1 VKLGRCSR
9 SVRVLVVTAAWMLS
23 AMTLG
28 VWSDCVCAQSEEP
41 IAYTGHGAFFDR
53 NGNQIP
59 LTQTF
64 VNKAQAWYREDMLS
78 ALNASQKRD
87 FAALE
92 RKLYEGVPARRQ
104 ARLIA
109 RQRALDWLFVNSPRH
124 MGDDRL
130 LGKLRALQF
139 ALTQPL
145 PR

>member
-1 VKLGRCSR
+1 
-9 SVRVLVVTAAWMLS
+9 VRVLVVS
-23 AMTLG
+23 AVCVLTTMTLG

-59 LTQTF
+59 PTQTF
-64 VNKAQAWYREDMLS
+64 VNKAQAWYREDMLA

-92 RKLYEGVPARRQ
+92 RRLYEGMPARGQ
-104 ARLIA
+104 ARLMA
-109 RQRALDWLFVNSPRH
+109 RQRALDWLFVNSPKH

-130 LGKLRALQF
+130 LGKLRALEF
-139 ALTQPL
+139 ALTRPL
-145 PR
+145 PK